1 VTEVPEILYVCVH
14 NAGRSQ
20 MAAALTQLLGGSR
33 VRVRSAGSMPGEHV
47 HPVVVE
53 AMREIGVDLAHEL
66 PKLLTPDAVSAADVV
81 ITMGC
86 GDACPVF
93 PGKSH
98 RDWKVDD
105 PKGRPIE
112 DVRRIRDDIRGR
124 VEAVLRELGVRVEA
138 PGDNDGPPHC
148 EAEASR

>member
-1 VTEVPEILYVCVH
+1 MTEVPEILYVCVH

-20 MAAALTQLLGGSR
+20 MAAALTQLLGGAR

-53 AMREIGVDLAHEL
+53 AMREIGVDLAKEL
-66 PKLLTPDAVSAADVV
+66 PKLLTPDAVRAADVV

-93 PGKSH
+93 PGKSY
-98 RDWKVDD
+98 RDWKLDD

-112 DVRRIRDDIRGR
+112 DVRRIRDDIRHR
-124 VEAVLRELGVRVEA
+124 VGELLRELGVRVSALHE
-138 PGDNDGPPHC
+138 GDGPPP
-148 EAEASR
+148 S

>member
-20 MAAALTQLLGGSR
+20 MAAALTQLLGGAR

-53 AMREIGVDLAHEL
+53 AMREIGVDLAKEL
-66 PKLLTPDAVSAADVV
+66 PKLLTPDAVRAADVV

-93 PGKSH
+93 PGKSY
-98 RDWKVDD
+98 RDWKLDD

-124 VEAVLRELGVRVEA
+124 VEELLRELGTPVARQRDRRR
-138 PGDNDGPPHC
+138 PR
-148 EAEASR
+148 S

>member
-1 VTEVPEILYVCVH
+1 MTDHVPEILFVCVK

-20 MAAALTQLLGGSR
+20 MAAALAQRLGGDR
-33 VRVRSAGSMPGEHV
+33 VRVRSAGSMPGERV

-53 AMREIGVDLAHEL
+53 AMREIGVDLASEL
-66 PKLLTPDAVSAADVV
+66 PKLLTPDAVRAADVV

-93 PGKSH
+93 PGK
-98 RDWKVDD
+98 RYLDWKVTD

-112 DVRRIRDDIRGR
+112 EVRAIRDDIRRRALGL
-124 VEAVLRELGVRVEA
+124 LRELGAA
-138 PGDNDGPPHC
+138 P
-148 EAEASR
+148 